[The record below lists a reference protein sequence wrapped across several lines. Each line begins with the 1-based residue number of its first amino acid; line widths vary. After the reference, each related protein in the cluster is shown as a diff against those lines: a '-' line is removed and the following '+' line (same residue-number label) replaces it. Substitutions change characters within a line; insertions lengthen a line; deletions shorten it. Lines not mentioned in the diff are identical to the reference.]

1 MRAVNRHCITHP
13 SPSSCRKP
21 GSHRTLPSAAGLRKS
36 HPSCP
41 ASLPYNPQPQPSFP
55 SFLSLSHRKVTS
67 LSILHLRFSLGP
79 GLRLKLSPQRHH
91 CVRYPS
97 FNSRPESQLPVCH
110 LYLGVS
116 ERARAKSSSSF
127 SPEGCCHISFSISAL
142 PNVQPKRN
150 KQNRQKPTKQ
160 KTTLVVLHLIYQK
173 SYYLYSF
180 SSHCFGLGSYA
191 VSHLIR
197 RPSFGTLGSAWVSG
211 R

>member
-91 CVRYPS
+91 RVSYPS
-97 FNSRPESQLPVCH
+97 FNSRPESQLSVCH

-127 SPEGCCHISFSISAL
+127 SPEVCRHISFSISAL

-191 VSHLIR
+191 VI
-197 RPSFGTLGSAWVSG
+197 
-211 R
+211 